1 MASSI
6 LGISQCVPCS
16 KQLHHSQNNCKY
28 LHEIKYTRLLIRSY
42 SSCCRHSIV
51 WNPSHYSLPQVQTL
65 PTSSKNV
72 ATVLPKELLHVGKS
86 ILLALLMDHLFLFNR
101 DTRGTH
107 TMIPYAILLL
117 NTSYLLHATALAAI
131 YLLLPAAI
139 CFTAVFYTID
149 QMFCVN
155 AEFRLTRRQGLW
167 QVYRLLMATVAFT
180 GAACFAA
187 SLHFLLLYSK
197 NGQKTQSISS
207 TVFAVFSTAF
217 TIVAPWAIRTAVRK
231 LQQVF
236 NREWEAIHEERSIT

>member
-1 MASSI
+1 MH
-6 LGISQCVPCS
+6 
-16 KQLHHSQNNCKY
+16 KKKCK
-28 LHEIKYTRLLIRSY
+28 RLPTGRFCNS
-42 SSCCRHSIV
+42 CRHSIV

-65 PTSSKNV
+65 HTSSKNV
-72 ATVLPKELLHVGKS
+72 ATVLPEELLHVGKS
-86 ILLALLMDHLFLFNR
+86 ILLALLMDHLFL
-101 DTRGTH
+101 
-107 TMIPYAILLL
+107 YAILLL

-155 AEFRLTRRQGLW
+155 AQFRLTGRQGLR

-180 GAACFAA
+180 GAASFAA
-187 SLHFLLLYSK
+187 SLHLLLFLSK

-207 TVFAVFSTAF
+207 TVFVVFSTAF

-231 LQQVF
+231 MQQVLT
-236 NREWEAIHEERSIT
+236 RE